1 MSKSKSTIPIKEW
14 LVAFETA
21 AAEFAAGSMRFD
33 ARTEPVTDDVSRPGA
48 YIAILS
54 DHNSIHLGLST
65 TGAGLRTIAR
75 GLLGLRASET
85 LTEKEVADGV
95 SEVMNIV
102 AGKVKSAMS
111 GRDGRLRLGLPM
123 YLSSPIAAG
132 PGMEVSSIEIKIG
145 PVPCKL
151 SVYRHTREQSKAA

>member
-1 MSKSKSTIPIKEW
+1 MSRDTIPLKEW
-14 LVAFETA
+14 LKAFEA
-21 AAEFAAGSMRFD
+21 ATAEFAAGSMRFD
-33 ARTEPVTDDVSRPGA
+33 VRTEPVTDETARPGA

-65 TGAGLRTIAR
+65 TGSGLRALTR
-75 GLLGLRASET
+75 GLLGLRASEE
-85 LTEKEVADGV
+85 LTEREVADGV

-123 YLSSPIAAG
+123 YLPSPIAAG
-132 PGMEVSSIEIKIG
+132 PGMEVVGCEFKLG
-145 PVPCKL
+145 PVPCRL
-151 SVYRHTREQSKAA
+151 SVYRHTREQRKAA